1 LVPGAAAPRSS
12 ALDEFAPKLEELI
25 ERSKGKIR
33 ADVAHDRRDG
43 VRGIGAHHPPRGRG
57 DQEGVAGRA
66 VPGAPAVDPGAGDVG
81 GRMTS
86 ATAPGSARCDDLV
99 LPVVG
104 VVPIRVVLPLL
115 DKSTPSVVAAIDA
128 ALRRVAP
135 ESSTE
140 APGSPPAAKPDP
152 WAAPERQPGGRS
164 RHSRASVPYPK
175 PPGSL
180 TSGVCVGAGMRQ
192 YRGVPTH
199 VALCVASTSAA
210 TESPWRTCARS

>member
-164 RHSRASVPYPK
+164 RHSRASVPIR
-175 PPGSL
+175 SRL
-180 TSGVCVGAGMRQ
+180 
-192 YRGVPTH
+192 
-199 VALCVASTSAA
+199 AA
-210 TESPWRTCARS
+210 